1 MILLNEIA
9 SIITLRLQDGSS
21 RGVRLYRPTES
32 PLYREIKCKGV
43 SDNPLLKKEHGTF
56 SQRLPLATAIINYS
70 KTLISPPPVH
80 NIMKAR
86 LPHFFSI
93 KQSTDLVRIGRDY
106 DGGYLVSKSD
116 IEQTDLLLGF
126 GISDDWSFEEDFL
139 NQKKV
144 SIEAYDASVSERIFF
159 RRLLGSTLRIY
170 RFKRFLN
177 SLNVLLKYRKF
188 FSQPNVNHLQKFVG
202 LDIKT
207 QPNVNHLQK
216 FVGMN
221 IKSEQYCS
229 FMDVL
234 NQTESKNIFLKIDIE
249 GSEYRMLHD
258 IVANEERI
266 TGLVLEFHDV
276 DIHLNKIEK
285 FINELS
291 LNLVHVHANNFRPL
305 REDDDLPL
313 VLEVTFSKHS
323 NVSTDY
329 NLPHKLDM
337 PNNKNGMEYE
347 LLINDK

>member
-1 MILLNEIA
+1 L
-9 SIITLRLQDGSS
+9 
-21 RGVRLYRPTES
+21 
-32 PLYREIKCKGV
+32 V
-43 SDNPLLKKEHGTF
+43 SANDSKKEHGAF
-56 SQRLPLATAIINYS
+56 SQRLPLATDIINYS
-70 KTLISPPPVH
+70 KTVIAHPPVG
-80 NIMKAR
+80 NNMKAR

-93 KQSTDLVRIGRDY
+93 KQSTDLVRIGKDY

-144 SIEAYDASVSERIFF
+144 SIDAYDASVSERIFL

-170 RFKRFLN
+170 KFKRFLH

-188 FSQPNVNHLQKFVG
+188 FSQSNVNHIQKFVG
-202 LDIKT
+202 L
-207 QPNVNHLQK
+207 
-216 FVGMN
+216 N
-221 IKSEQYCS
+221 IKSEQHCT

-249 GSEYRMLHD
+249 GSEYRFLHD

-291 LNLVHVHANNFRPL
+291 LNLVHVHANNYRPL
-305 REDDDLPL
+305 REDDDLPF
-313 VLEVTFSKHS
+313 VLELTFSKHS

-329 NLPHKLDM
+329 NLPHELDM
-337 PNNKNGMEYE
+337 PNNKNGIEYE
-347 LLINDK
+347 ILINDK